1 MPHKEILL
9 SVKDASFAYDVREIF
24 HRISFDL
31 YASEVLC
38 LMGGNG
44 CGKSTLLDSILGVH
58 TLREGNIFIK
68 NQNVKNMKIQ
78 ERARE
83 VAYVPQVHDKS
94 FPYKVRQV
102 ILMGRTAHM
111 GGFSAPGQE
120 DKEIV
125 KKVMDEI
132 GISHLADR
140 PYTQISGGEMQMIIL
155 ARALV
160 QDTSVILMDEPTAHL
175 DFYNELL
182 FLERVAKFSMSG
194 GKGILMA
201 PHSPNQAFFL
211 QSKGI
216 NVRVILMKDGGIV
229 ASGTPQDVLTEQNLG
244 YVYQVAT
251 KINDTSGYKQ
261 IVPLHTIERKQ
272 DEKI

>member
-111 GGFSAPGQE
+111 GGFSAAWTGGS
-120 DKEIV
+120 KEIV
-125 KKVMDEI
+125 KKVMVK
-132 GISHLADR
+132 
-140 PYTQISGGEMQMIIL
+140 
-155 ARALV
+155 LV
-160 QDTSVILMDEPTAHL
+160 FHTWQT
-175 DFYNELL
+175 
-182 FLERVAKFSMSG
+182 
-194 GKGILMA
+194 
-201 PHSPNQAFFL
+201 
-211 QSKGI
+211 
-216 NVRVILMKDGGIV
+216 
-229 ASGTPQDVLTEQNLG
+229 VLIRRS
-244 YVYQVAT
+244 AA
-251 KINDTSGYKQ
+251 
-261 IVPLHTIERKQ
+261 
-272 DEKI
+272 EKCR